1 MTKYIFVTGGV
12 VSGLGKGIT
21 SASLGNLLKARGL
34 SIVNQKL
41 DPYINVDPDTMNPF
55 QHGEVFVT
63 EDGATTDL
71 DLGHYERFT
80 GVNLRKDAN
89 VTTGS
94 IYRKVIERERK
105 GDYLGATV
113 QVIPHITD
121 EIKRRIKGISN
132 EVDVQITEIGGTV
145 GDIEILPF
153 LEAARQIRKEFGQE
167 NVMFVHVTLVPFIG
181 PSTELKTKPTQHS
194 VSMLRSYGISPDLI
208 VLRSEQELTDEIKSK
223 VSLFCD
229 VSFENVINAPD
240 LDDIY
245 DVPIKMY
252 EEGLDA
258 AVDKRLALN
267 SDSPDLSRWNEMLS
281 LKNGVNKNVKI
292 AILGKY
298 FGLPDSYMS
307 VVEALKH
314 SCLQNKVN
322 LDLVWIDA
330 DNYEIE
336 DLKNLNGVVVPGGFG
351 YRGIEGKIGAIE
363 YLRKNKIPFLGICL
377 GLQCAVIEFARNV
390 CGISDANS
398 TEFSQTTKNP
408 VIDLLPNQDLEAD
421 DVGASMRLGTYPCKI
436 QPDTMAK
443 DIYNNEII
451 YERHRHR
458 YEVNNKF
465 RNELESKG
473 LVFSGLSPDEDLVE
487 MIELKDHPYF
497 VASQFHPEFK
507 SRPWDPAPMFNS
519 FIAASK
525 EIEFF
530 DEKGSRIHELEK
542 VEINPYGLKI
552 LELNEIPSLKKQ
564 KGLFIIWADS
574 GIKGEHYLHAGD
586 GVPLR
591 TVKALDEGL
600 PPFNSKGL
608 SIFISYK
615 I

>member
-1 MTKYIFVTGGV
+1 VTKYIFVTGGV

-363 YLRKNKIPFLGICL
+363 FLRKNKIPFLGICL

-436 QPDTMAK
+436 QPDTLAK
-443 DIYNNEII
+443 DVYNNEII

-525 EIEFF
+525 EIKFF
-530 DEKGSRIHELEK
+530 DENVKDEHK
-542 VEINPYGLKI
+542 VK
-552 LELNEIPSLKKQ
+552 
-564 KGLFIIWADS
+564 D
-574 GIKGEHYLHAGD
+574 
-586 GVPLR
+586 
-591 TVKALDEGL
+591 
-600 PPFNSKGL
+600 
-608 SIFISYK
+608 
-615 I
+615 

>member
-21 SASLGNLLKARGL
+21 SASLGNLLKSRGL
-34 SIVNQKL
+34 TIVNQKL

-132 EVDVQITEIGGTV
+132 DVDVQITEIGGTV

-153 LEAARQIRKEFGQE
+153 LEAARQMRKELGQE
-167 NVMFVHVTLVPFIG
+167 NVMFIHVTLVPFIG

-194 VSMLRSYGISPDLI
+194 VSMLRGYGISPDII
-208 VLRSEQELTDEIKSK
+208 VLRSDRKLDEDIKNK

-229 VSFENVINAPD
+229 VSYENVINAPD

-245 DVPIKMY
+245 DVPLKMHS
-252 EEGLDA
+252 EGLDV
-258 AVDKRLALN
+258 AVNKRLNLN
-267 SDSPDLSRWNEMLS
+267 TEEPELNEWKNMLS
-281 LKNGVNKNVKI
+281 LKKESSKDVKI

-307 VVEALKH
+307 VVESLKH
-314 SCLQNKVN
+314 ACLQNKVN
-322 LDLVWIDA
+322 LDLQWIDA
-330 DNYEIE
+330 DNYDAE
-336 DLKNLNGVVVPGGFG
+336 DISNLDGVVVPGGFG
-351 YRGIEGKIGAIE
+351 VRGIEGKISAIQ
-363 YLRKNKIPFLGICL
+363 YLRENKIPFLGICL
-377 GLQCAVIEFARNV
+377 GLQCAVIEYARNV
-390 CGISDANS
+390 CGINEANS
-398 TEFSQTTKNP
+398 SEFSQNTKDF
-408 VIDLLPNQDLEAD
+408 VIDLLPNQDLDKD

-436 QPDTMAK
+436 TKNTITSEIYK
-443 DIYNNEII
+443 DEVI

-458 YEVNNKF
+458 YEVNNKY
-465 RNELESKG
+465 REVLEKNG
-473 LVFSGLSPDEDLVE
+473 LTFSGLSPDNNLVE
-487 MIELKDHPYF
+487 MIELKDHPFF

-507 SRPWDPAPMFNS
+507 SRPWEPAPMFNK
-519 FIAASK
+519 FIQSAASSQNT
-525 EIEFF
+525 
-530 DEKGSRIHELEK
+530 EKTTSTKTK
-542 VEINPYGLKI
+542 VK
-552 LELNEIPSLKKQ
+552 
-564 KGLFIIWADS
+564 D
-574 GIKGEHYLHAGD
+574 
-586 GVPLR
+586 
-591 TVKALDEGL
+591 
-600 PPFNSKGL
+600 
-608 SIFISYK
+608 
-615 I
+615 

>member
-21 SASLGNLLKARGL
+21 SASLGNLLKSRGL
-34 SIVNQKL
+34 SVVNQKL

-132 EVDVQITEIGGTV
+132 DVDVQITEIGGTV

-208 VLRSEQELTDEIKSK
+208 VLRSDRDLTDEIKSK

-229 VSFENVINAPD
+229 VDLHNVINAPD
-240 LDDIY
+240 LNDIY
-245 DVPIKMY
+245 DVPLKMLD
-252 EEGLDA
+252 EGLDT
-258 AVDKRLALN
+258 AVDKRLNLN
-267 SDSPDLSRWNEMLS
+267 TPEPDLTKWKSMMS
-281 LKNGVNKNVKI
+281 LKKGVTKNVNI

-314 SCLQNKVN
+314 ACLQNKVILN
-322 LDLVWIDA
+322 LHWIDA
-330 DNYEIE
+330 DNFDIE
-336 DLKNLNGVVVPGGFG
+336 ELSSLDGVVVPGGFG
-351 YRGIEGKIGAIE
+351 YRGIEGKISAIE
-363 YLRKNKIPFLGICL
+363 FIRKNNIPFLGICL

-398 TEFSQTTKNP
+398 SEFSKNSKNP
-408 VIDLLPNQDLEAD
+408 VIDILPNQNLEKD
-421 DVGASMRLGTYPCKI
+421 DIGASMRLGTYPCKI
-436 QPDTMAK
+436 ISDTHAQE
-443 DIYNNEII
+443 IYGNEIV

-458 YEVNNKF
+458 YEVNNKY
-465 RNELESKG
+465 RKDLETSG
-473 LVFSGLSPDEDLVE
+473 LVFSGVSPDDDLVE
-487 MIELKDHPYF
+487 MIELKDHPFF

-519 FIAASK
+519 FIKASK
-525 EIEFF
+525 EVDIST
-530 DEKGSRIHELEK
+530 EKIDDSSK
-542 VEINPYGLKI
+542 VR
-552 LELNEIPSLKKQ
+552 
-564 KGLFIIWADS
+564 D
-574 GIKGEHYLHAGD
+574 
-586 GVPLR
+586 
-591 TVKALDEGL
+591 
-600 PPFNSKGL
+600 
-608 SIFISYK
+608 
-615 I
+615 

>member
-21 SASLGNLLKARGL
+21 SASLGNLLKSRGL
-34 SIVNQKL
+34 SVVNQKL

-94 IYRKVIERERK
+94 IYRKVIDRERK
-105 GDYLGATV
+105 GDYLGDTV

-132 EVDVQITEIGGTV
+132 DVDVQITEIGGTV

-194 VSMLRSYGISPDLI
+194 VSMLRSYGISPDII
-208 VLRSEQELTDEIKSK
+208 VLRSEQELNDEIKNK

-229 VSFENVINAPD
+229 VSIDNVINAPD

-245 DVPIKMY
+245 DIPIKMH
-252 EEGLDA
+252 EEGLDSS
-258 AVDKRLALN
+258 VNTRLSLN
-267 SDSPDLSRWNEMLS
+267 SRDPNLTQWKQMLS
-281 LKNGVNKNVKI
+281 LKVGVKQNVKI

-314 SCLQNKVN
+314 ACLQNKVN
-322 LDLVWIDA
+322 LDLLWIDA
-330 DNYEIE
+330 DNF
-336 DLKNLNGVVVPGGFG
+336 DLDELKKLNGVVVPGGFG
-351 YRGIEGKIGAIE
+351 YRGIEGKILAIE
-363 YLRKNKIPFLGICL
+363 FLRKNKIPFLGICL

-398 TEFSQTTKNP
+398 TEFSKTTKNP
-408 VIDLLPNQDLEAD
+408 VIDLLPNQNLED
-421 DVGASMRLGTYPCKI
+421 DDIGASMRLGTYPCKI
-436 QPDTMAK
+436 QSDTTANE
-443 DIYNNEII
+443 IYNNEIV

-465 RNELESKG
+465 RKNLEDNG
-473 LVFSGLSPDEDLVE
+473 LIFSGLSPDEDLIE

-507 SRPWDPAPMFNS
+507 SRPWEPAPMFNS

-525 EIEFF
+525 NIEFVIENVE
-530 DEKGSRIHELEK
+530 DGQK
-542 VEINPYGLKI
+542 VK
-552 LELNEIPSLKKQ
+552 
-564 KGLFIIWADS
+564 D
-574 GIKGEHYLHAGD
+574 
-586 GVPLR
+586 
-591 TVKALDEGL
+591 
-600 PPFNSKGL
+600 
-608 SIFISYK
+608 
-615 I
+615 

>member
-267 SDSPDLSRWNEMLS
+267 SDSPDLSRWNKMLS

-525 EIEFF
+525 EIKFF
-530 DEKGSRIHELEK
+530 DENVKDEHK
-542 VEINPYGLKI
+542 VK
-552 LELNEIPSLKKQ
+552 
-564 KGLFIIWADS
+564 D
-574 GIKGEHYLHAGD
+574 
-586 GVPLR
+586 
-591 TVKALDEGL
+591 
-600 PPFNSKGL
+600 
-608 SIFISYK
+608 
-615 I
+615 

>member
-21 SASLGNLLKARGL
+21 SASLGNLLKSRGL
-34 SIVNQKL
+34 SVINQKL

-80 GVNLRKDAN
+80 GVNLRKDSN

-94 IYRKVIERERK
+94 IYRKVIESERK

-132 EVDVQITEIGGTV
+132 DIDVQITEIGGTV

-153 LEAARQIRKEFGQE
+153 LEAARQIRKELGSE
-167 NVMFVHVTLVPFIG
+167 NVMFIHVTLVPFIG

-194 VSMLRSYGISPDLI
+194 VTLLRAAGISPDLI
-208 VLRSEQELTDEIKSK
+208 VLRSDRELNEEIKSK

-229 VSFENVINAPD
+229 VSLSNVINAPD

-245 DVPIKMY
+245 EVPLRMFD
-252 EEGLDA
+252 EGLDN
-258 AVDKRLALN
+258 AVNDRLKLN
-267 SDSPDLSRWNEMLS
+267 SNSQDLSQWKTMVD
-281 LKNGVNKNVKI
+281 LKQNAINTVKI

-298 FGLPDSYMS
+298 FGLPDSYLS
-307 VVEALKH
+307 VVESLKH
-314 SCLQNKVN
+314 SCLHNNVK
-322 LDLVWIDA
+322 LDLHWIDA
-330 DNYEIE
+330 DNFEL
-336 DLKNLNGVVVPGGFG
+336 DLLADMDGVIVPGGFG
-351 YRGIEGKIGAIE
+351 YRGIEGKISAIQYIRE
-363 YLRKNKIPFLGICL
+363 NKIPFLGICL

-398 TEFSQTTKNP
+398 SEFSQNTKNY
-408 VIDLLPNQDLEAD
+408 VIDLLPNQDLDKD

-436 QPDTMAK
+436 NPDTIASK
-443 DIYNNEII
+443 IYSDEVI

-458 YEVNNKF
+458 YEVNNKY
-465 RNELESKG
+465 RDKLIENG
-473 LVFSGLSPDEDLVE
+473 LIIGGVSPDNNLVE
-487 MIELKDHPYF
+487 MIEIKDHPYF

-507 SRPWDPAPMFNS
+507 SRPWEPAPLFND
-519 FIAASK
+519 FIASA
-525 EIEFF
+525 
-530 DEKGSRIHELEK
+530 
-542 VEINPYGLKI
+542 
-552 LELNEIPSLKKQ
+552 
-564 KGLFIIWADS
+564 
-574 GIKGEHYLHAGD
+574 IKTKSSESNNI
-586 GVPLR
+586 VSE
-591 TVKALDEGL
+591 TVK
-600 PPFNSKGL
+600 K
-608 SIFISYK
+608 K
-615 I
+615 

>member
-21 SASLGNLLKARGL
+21 SASLGNLLKSRGL
-34 SIVNQKL
+34 SVVNQKL

-132 EVDVQITEIGGTV
+132 DVDVQITEIGGTV

-208 VLRSEQELTDEIKSK
+208 VLRSDRDLTDEIKSK

-229 VSFENVINAPD
+229 VDLHNVINAPD
-240 LDDIY
+240 LNDIY
-245 DVPIKMY
+245 DVPLKMLD
-252 EEGLDA
+252 EGLDS
-258 AVDKRLALN
+258 AVDKRLNLN
-267 SDSPDLSRWNEMLS
+267 TPEPDLTKWKSMMS
-281 LKNGVNKNVKI
+281 LKDGVTKNVNI

-314 SCLQNKVN
+314 ACLQNKVILN
-322 LDLVWIDA
+322 LHWIDA
-330 DNYEIE
+330 DNFDIDE
-336 DLKNLNGVVVPGGFG
+336 LSSLNGVVVPGGFG
-351 YRGIEGKIGAIE
+351 YRGIEGKISAIE
-363 YLRKNKIPFLGICL
+363 YIRKNNIPFLGICL

-398 TEFSQTTKNP
+398 SEFSKISKNP
-408 VIDLLPNQDLEAD
+408 VIDILPNQNLEKD

-436 QPDTMAK
+436 IDDTHAQE
-443 DIYNNEII
+443 IYGNEIV

-458 YEVNNKF
+458 YEVNNKY
-465 RNELESKG
+465 RKELEASG
-473 LVFSGLSPDEDLVE
+473 LVFSGVSPDEDLIE
-487 MIELKDHPYF
+487 MIELKGHPFF

-519 FIAASK
+519 FIKASK
-525 EIEFF
+525 ELDIPK
-530 DEKGSRIHELEK
+530 EKIDDSTK
-542 VEINPYGLKI
+542 VR
-552 LELNEIPSLKKQ
+552 
-564 KGLFIIWADS
+564 D
-574 GIKGEHYLHAGD
+574 
-586 GVPLR
+586 
-591 TVKALDEGL
+591 
-600 PPFNSKGL
+600 
-608 SIFISYK
+608 
-615 I
+615 

>member
-1 MTKYIFVTGGV
+1 VTKYIFVTGGV

-94 IYRKVIERERK
+94 IYRKVIDRERK

-421 DVGASMRLGTYPCKI
+421 DIGASMRLGTYPCKI

-525 EIEFF
+525 EIKFF
-530 DEKGSRIHELEK
+530 DENVKDEHK
-542 VEINPYGLKI
+542 VK
-552 LELNEIPSLKKQ
+552 
-564 KGLFIIWADS
+564 D
-574 GIKGEHYLHAGD
+574 
-586 GVPLR
+586 
-591 TVKALDEGL
+591 
-600 PPFNSKGL
+600 
-608 SIFISYK
+608 
-615 I
+615 

>member
-21 SASLGNLLKARGL
+21 SASLGNLLKSRGL
-34 SIVNQKL
+34 SVINQKL

-80 GVNLRKDAN
+80 GVNLRKDSN

-94 IYRKVIERERK
+94 IYRKVIESERK

-132 EVDVQITEIGGTV
+132 DIDVQITEIGGTV

-153 LEAARQIRKEFGQE
+153 LEAARQIRKELGSE
-167 NVMFVHVTLVPFIG
+167 NVMFIHVTLVPFIG

-194 VSMLRSYGISPDLI
+194 VTLLRAAGISPDLI
-208 VLRSEQELTDEIKSK
+208 VLRSDRELNEEIKSK

-229 VSFENVINAPD
+229 VSLSNVINAPD

-245 DVPIKMY
+245 EVPLRMFN
-252 EEGLDA
+252 EGLDN
-258 AVDKRLALN
+258 AVNDRLKLN
-267 SDSPDLSRWNEMLS
+267 SNSQDLSQWKTMVD
-281 LKNGVNKNVKI
+281 LKQNAINTVKI

-298 FGLPDSYMS
+298 FGLPDSYLS
-307 VVEALKH
+307 VVESLKH
-314 SCLQNKVN
+314 SCLQNNVK
-322 LDLVWIDA
+322 LDLHWIDA
-330 DNYEIE
+330 DNFEL
-336 DLKNLNGVVVPGGFG
+336 DSLADMDGVIVPGGFG
-351 YRGIEGKIGAIE
+351 YRGIEGKISAIQYIRE
-363 YLRKNKIPFLGICL
+363 NKIPFLGICL

-398 TEFSQTTKNP
+398 SEFSQNTKNY
-408 VIDLLPNQDLEAD
+408 VIDLLPNQDLDKD

-436 QPDTMAK
+436 NPDTIASK
-443 DIYNNEII
+443 IYSDEVI

-458 YEVNNKF
+458 YEVNNKY
-465 RNELESKG
+465 RDKLIENG
-473 LVFSGLSPDEDLVE
+473 LIIGGVSPDNNLVE
-487 MIELKDHPYF
+487 MIEIKDHPYF

-507 SRPWDPAPMFNS
+507 SRPWEPAPLFND
-519 FIAASK
+519 FIAS
-525 EIEFF
+525 
-530 DEKGSRIHELEK
+530 
-542 VEINPYGLKI
+542 
-552 LELNEIPSLKKQ
+552 SLKTKSSESNN
-564 KGLFIIWADS
+564 IVS
-574 GIKGEHYLHAGD
+574 E
-586 GVPLR
+586 
-591 TVKALDEGL
+591 TVK
-600 PPFNSKGL
+600 K
-608 SIFISYK
+608 K
-615 I
+615 

>member
-21 SASLGNLLKARGL
+21 SASLGNLLKSRGL
-34 SIVNQKL
+34 SVVNQKL

-132 EVDVQITEIGGTV
+132 DVDVQITEIGGTV
-145 GDIEILPF
+145 GDIEILPY
-153 LEAARQIRKEFGQE
+153 LEAARQIRKELGQE
-167 NVMFVHVTLVPFIG
+167 NVMFIHVTLVPFIG

-194 VSMLRSYGISPDLI
+194 VSMLRGYGISPDII
-208 VLRSEQELTDEIKSK
+208 VMRSDRGLDEDIKNK

-229 VSFENVINAPD
+229 VSFENIINAPD
-240 LDDIY
+240 LEDIY
-245 DVPIKMY
+245 DVPLKMHS
-252 EEGLDA
+252 EGLDI
-258 AVDKRLALN
+258 AVDKRLNLN
-267 SDSPDLSRWNEMLS
+267 TEKPKLDNWKKMLDLKSEAT
-281 LKNGVNKNVKI
+281 KDVKI

-307 VVEALKH
+307 VVESLKH
-314 SCLQNKVN
+314 ACLQNKVN
-322 LDLVWIDA
+322 LDLQWIDA
-330 DNYEIE
+330 DDFDVE
-336 DLKNLNGVVVPGGFG
+336 DIANLDGVVVPGGFG
-351 YRGIEGKIGAIE
+351 VRGIEGKISAIQ
-363 YLRKNKIPFLGICL
+363 YLRENKIPFLGICL

-390 CGISDANS
+390 CGISEANS
-398 TEFSQTTKNP
+398 SEFSQNTKDF
-408 VIDLLPNQDLEAD
+408 VIDLLPNQDLDKD

-436 QPDTMAK
+436 TK
-443 DIYNNEII
+443 GTLTSEIYNDEVI

-458 YEVNNKF
+458 YEVNNKY
-465 RNELESKG
+465 RDVLEKNG
-473 LVFSGLSPDEDLVE
+473 LVFSGLSPDNNLVE
-487 MIELKDHPYF
+487 MIELTDHPFF

-507 SRPWDPAPMFNS
+507 SRPWEPAPVFNK
-519 FIAASK
+519 FIQSASA
-525 EIEFF
+525 F
-530 DEKGSRIHELEK
+530 
-542 VEINPYGLKI
+542 V
-552 LELNEIPSLKKQ
+552 KKTSTTHS
-564 KGLFIIWADS
+564 KT
-574 GIKGEHYLHAGD
+574 
-586 GVPLR
+586 R
-591 TVKALDEGL
+591 VKD
-600 PPFNSKGL
+600 
-608 SIFISYK
+608 
-615 I
+615 

>member
-21 SASLGNLLKARGL
+21 SASLGNLLKSRGL
-34 SIVNQKL
+34 SVINQKL

-80 GVNLRKDAN
+80 GVNLRKDSN

-94 IYRKVIERERK
+94 IYRKVIESERK

-132 EVDVQITEIGGTV
+132 DIDVQITEIGGTV

-153 LEAARQIRKEFGQE
+153 LEAARQIRKELGSE
-167 NVMFVHVTLVPFIG
+167 NVMFIHVTLVPFIG

-194 VSMLRSYGISPDLI
+194 VTLLRAAGISPDLI
-208 VLRSEQELTDEIKSK
+208 VLRSDRELNEEIKSK

-229 VSFENVINAPD
+229 VSLSNVINAPD

-245 DVPIKMY
+245 EVPLRMFD
-252 EEGLDA
+252 EGLDN
-258 AVDKRLALN
+258 AVNDRLKLN
-267 SDSPDLSRWNEMLS
+267 SNSQDLSQWKTMVD
-281 LKNGVNKNVKI
+281 LKQNAINTVKI

-298 FGLPDSYMS
+298 FGLPDSYLS
-307 VVEALKH
+307 VVESLKH
-314 SCLQNKVN
+314 SCLHNNVK
-322 LDLVWIDA
+322 LDLHWIDA
-330 DNYEIE
+330 DNFEL
-336 DLKNLNGVVVPGGFG
+336 DSLADMDGVIVPGGFG
-351 YRGIEGKIGAIE
+351 YRGIEGKISAIQYIRE
-363 YLRKNKIPFLGICL
+363 NKIPFLGICL

-398 TEFSQTTKNP
+398 SEFSQNTKNY
-408 VIDLLPNQDLEAD
+408 VIDLLPNQDLDKD

-436 QPDTMAK
+436 NPDTIASK
-443 DIYNNEII
+443 IYSDEVI

-458 YEVNNKF
+458 YEVNNKY
-465 RNELESKG
+465 RDKLIENG
-473 LVFSGLSPDEDLVE
+473 LIIGGVSPDNNLIE
-487 MIELKDHPYF
+487 MIEIKDHPYF

-507 SRPWDPAPMFNS
+507 SRPWEPAPLFND
-519 FIAASK
+519 FIAS
-525 EIEFF
+525 
-530 DEKGSRIHELEK
+530 S
-542 VEINPYGLKI
+542 
-552 LELNEIPSLKKQ
+552 
-564 KGLFIIWADS
+564 
-574 GIKGEHYLHAGD
+574 IKTKSSESNNI
-586 GVPLR
+586 VSE
-591 TVKALDEGL
+591 TVK
-600 PPFNSKGL
+600 K
-608 SIFISYK
+608 K
-615 I
+615 

>member
-21 SASLGNLLKARGL
+21 SASLGNLLKARNL
-34 SIVNQKL
+34 TVVNQKL

-80 GVNLRKDAN
+80 GVNLKRDAN

-105 GDYLGATV
+105 GSYLGDTV

-132 EVDVQITEIGGTV
+132 DVDVQITEIGGTV

-167 NVMFVHVTLVPFIG
+167 NVMFVHVTLVPYIG

-208 VLRSEQELTDEIKSK
+208 VLRTDRDLGQEIKNK

-229 VSFENVINAPD
+229 VDISNVIEAPD
-240 LDDIY
+240 LSDIY
-245 DVPIKMY
+245 DVPIKMF
-252 EEGLDA
+252 EEGLDES
-258 AVDKRLALN
+258 VDKRLNLQT
-267 SDSPDLSRWNEMLS
+267 SPPDLSKWKSMMD
-281 LKNGVNKNVKI
+281 LKNDIKRNIRIG
-292 AILGKY
+292 ILGKY

-307 VVEALKH
+307 VVEALRH
-314 SCLQNKVN
+314 SCLQQKLS
-322 LDLVWIDA
+322 LDLVWLDA
-330 DNYEIE
+330 DNYELE
-336 DLKNLNGVVVPGGFG
+336 ELSSLNGVIIPGGFG
-351 YRGIEGKIGAIE
+351 YRGIEGKIEAIKYIRE
-363 YLRKNKIPFLGICL
+363 NKIPFLGICL

-390 CGISDANS
+390 CNIKDANS
-398 TEFSQTTKNP
+398 SEFSQSSKNL
-408 VIDLLPNQDLEAD
+408 VIDLLPDQNLEKD

-436 QPDTMAK
+436 QSGSVSKSIYK
-443 DIYNNEII
+443 DEVI

-458 YEVNNKF
+458 YEVNNKY
-465 RNELESKG
+465 RDQLAEGG
-473 LVFSGLSPDEDLVE
+473 LVFSGLSPDNNLVE

-507 SRPWDPAPMFNS
+507 SRPWEPAPMFYS
-519 FIAASK
+519 FVEAAA
-525 EIEFF
+525 
-530 DEKGSRIHELEK
+530 K
-542 VEINPYGLKI
+542 VENP
-552 LELNEIPSLKKQ
+552 EIPLKNEQ
-564 KGLFIIWADS
+564 
-574 GIKGEHYLHAGD
+574 
-586 GVPLR
+586 
-591 TVKALDEGL
+591 TVSD
-600 PPFNSKGL
+600 
-608 SIFISYK
+608 
-615 I
+615 

>member
-21 SASLGNLLKARGL
+21 SASLGNLLKSRGL

-132 EVDVQITEIGGTV
+132 DVDVQITEIGGTV

-153 LEAARQIRKEFGQE
+153 LEAARQIRKELGSE
-167 NVMFVHVTLVPFIG
+167 NVMFIHVTLVPFIG

-194 VSMLRSYGISPDLI
+194 VSMLRGYGISPDLI
-208 VLRSEQELTDEIKSK
+208 VLRSDRGLDEDIKNK

-229 VSFENVINAPD
+229 VSYENVINAPD

-245 DVPIKMY
+245 DVPLKMHS
-252 EEGLDA
+252 EGLDA
-258 AVDKRLALN
+258 AVDKRLNLDTTEPELQDWKN
-267 SDSPDLSRWNEMLS
+267 MLDLKKEAT
-281 LKNGVNKNVKI
+281 KDVEI

-307 VVEALKH
+307 VVESLKH
-314 SCLQNKVN
+314 ACLQNKVN
-322 LDLVWIDA
+322 LNLHWIDA
-330 DNYEIE
+330 DNYDNE
-336 DLKNLNGVVVPGGFG
+336 DLSNLDGVVVPGGFG
-351 YRGIEGKIGAIE
+351 VRGIEGKISAIQ
-363 YLRKNKIPFLGICL
+363 YLRENKVPFLGICL
-377 GLQCAVIEFARNV
+377 GLQCAVIEYARNV
-390 CGISDANS
+390 CGINDANS
-398 TEFSQTTKNP
+398 SEFSQNTKDF
-408 VIDLLPNQDLEAD
+408 VIDLLPNQDLDKD

-436 QPDTMAK
+436 EKNTLTSEIYK
-443 DIYNNEII
+443 DEVI

-458 YEVNNKF
+458 YEVNNKY
-465 RNELESKG
+465 RDTLEENG
-473 LVFSGLSPDEDLVE
+473 LIFSGLSPDNNLVE
-487 MIELKDHPYF
+487 MIELKDHPFF

-507 SRPWDPAPMFNS
+507 SRPWEPSPIFNS
-519 FIAASK
+519 FIKSAS
-525 EIEFF
+525 IETQNKN
-530 DEKGSRIHELEK
+530 EATLKTK
-542 VEINPYGLKI
+542 VK
-552 LELNEIPSLKKQ
+552 
-564 KGLFIIWADS
+564 D
-574 GIKGEHYLHAGD
+574 
-586 GVPLR
+586 
-591 TVKALDEGL
+591 
-600 PPFNSKGL
+600 
-608 SIFISYK
+608 
-615 I
+615 

>member
-21 SASLGNLLKARGL
+21 SASLGNLLKSRGL
-34 SIVNQKL
+34 SVVNQKL

-132 EVDVQITEIGGTV
+132 DVDVQITEIGGTV

-208 VLRSEQELTDEIKSK
+208 VLRSDRDLTDEIKSK

-229 VSFENVINAPD
+229 VDSHNVINAPD
-240 LDDIY
+240 LNDIY
-245 DVPIKMY
+245 DVPLKMLD
-252 EEGLDA
+252 EGLDS
-258 AVDKRLALN
+258 AVDKRLKLN
-267 SDSPDLSRWNEMLS
+267 TPEPDLTKWKSMMS
-281 LKNGVNKNVKI
+281 LKEGVTKNVNI

-314 SCLQNKVN
+314 ACLHNKVILN
-322 LDLVWIDA
+322 LHWIDA
-330 DNYEIE
+330 DNFDIE
-336 DLKNLNGVVVPGGFG
+336 ELSSLDGVVVPGGFG
-351 YRGIEGKIGAIE
+351 YRGIEGKISAIE
-363 YLRKNKIPFLGICL
+363 FIRKNNIPFLGICL

-398 TEFSQTTKNP
+398 SEFSKNSKNP
-408 VIDLLPNQDLEAD
+408 VIDILPNQNLEKD
-421 DVGASMRLGTYPCKI
+421 DIGASMRLGTYPCKVI
-436 QPDTMAK
+436 PDTHAQE
-443 DIYNNEII
+443 IYGNEIV

-458 YEVNNKF
+458 YEVNNKY
-465 RNELESKG
+465 RKDLEASG
-473 LVFSGLSPDEDLVE
+473 LVFSGVSPDDDLIE
-487 MIELKDHPYF
+487 MIELKDHPFF

-519 FIAASK
+519 FIKASK
-525 EIEFF
+525 EI
-530 DEKGSRIHELEK
+530 DISTEKIDDSSK
-542 VEINPYGLKI
+542 VR
-552 LELNEIPSLKKQ
+552 
-564 KGLFIIWADS
+564 D
-574 GIKGEHYLHAGD
+574 
-586 GVPLR
+586 
-591 TVKALDEGL
+591 
-600 PPFNSKGL
+600 
-608 SIFISYK
+608 
-615 I
+615 

>member
-21 SASLGNLLKARGL
+21 SASLGNLLKSRGL
-34 SIVNQKL
+34 SVVNQKL

-94 IYRKVIERERK
+94 IYRKVIDRERK
-105 GDYLGATV
+105 GDYLGDTV

-132 EVDVQITEIGGTV
+132 DVDVQITEIGGTV

-194 VSMLRSYGISPDLI
+194 VSMLRSYGISPDII
-208 VLRSEQELTDEIKSK
+208 VLRSEQELNDEIKNK

-229 VSFENVINAPD
+229 VSIDNVINAPD

-245 DVPIKMY
+245 DIPIKMH
-252 EEGLDA
+252 EEGLDSS
-258 AVDKRLALN
+258 VNTRLSLN
-267 SDSPDLSRWNEMLS
+267 SKDPNLTQWKQMLS
-281 LKNGVNKNVKI
+281 LKDGVQQNIKI

-307 VVEALKH
+307 VVEALNH
-314 SCLQNKVN
+314 ACLQNKVN
-322 LDLVWIDA
+322 LDLLWIDA
-330 DNYEIE
+330 DNF
-336 DLKNLNGVVVPGGFG
+336 DLDELKKLNGVVVPGGFG
-351 YRGIEGKIGAIE
+351 YRGIEGKILAIE
-363 YLRKNKIPFLGICL
+363 FLRKNKIPFLGICL

-408 VIDLLPNQDLEAD
+408 VIDLLPNQNLED
-421 DVGASMRLGTYPCKI
+421 DDIGASMRLGTYPCKI
-436 QPDTMAK
+436 QSDTTANE
-443 DIYNNEII
+443 IYNNEIV

-465 RNELESKG
+465 RKNLEDNG
-473 LVFSGLSPDEDLVE
+473 LIFSGLSPDEDLIE

-507 SRPWDPAPMFNS
+507 SRPWEPAPMFNS

-525 EIEFF
+525 NIEFVIENVE
-530 DEKGSRIHELEK
+530 DGQK
-542 VEINPYGLKI
+542 VK
-552 LELNEIPSLKKQ
+552 
-564 KGLFIIWADS
+564 D
-574 GIKGEHYLHAGD
+574 
-586 GVPLR
+586 
-591 TVKALDEGL
+591 
-600 PPFNSKGL
+600 
-608 SIFISYK
+608 
-615 I
+615 

>member
-252 EEGLDA
+252 EEGLDS
-258 AVDKRLALN
+258 AVDKRLAFN

-443 DIYNNEII
+443 DVYNNEIV

-465 RNELESKG
+465 RNKLESKG

-525 EIEFF
+525 EIKFF
-530 DEKGSRIHELEK
+530 DENVKDEHK
-542 VEINPYGLKI
+542 VK
-552 LELNEIPSLKKQ
+552 
-564 KGLFIIWADS
+564 D
-574 GIKGEHYLHAGD
+574 
-586 GVPLR
+586 
-591 TVKALDEGL
+591 
-600 PPFNSKGL
+600 
-608 SIFISYK
+608 
-615 I
+615 

>member
-21 SASLGNLLKARGL
+21 SASLGNLLKSRGL
-34 SIVNQKL
+34 SVVNQKL

-132 EVDVQITEIGGTV
+132 DVDVQITEIGGTV

-167 NVMFVHVTLVPFIG
+167 NVMFVHVTLIPFIG

-194 VSMLRSYGISPDLI
+194 VSMLRSYGISPDII
-208 VLRSEQELTDEIKSK
+208 VLRSDRDLTDEIKNK

-229 VSFENVINAPD
+229 VDLQNVINAPD
-240 LDDIY
+240 LLDIY
-245 DVPIKMY
+245 DAPIKMLD
-252 EEGLDA
+252 EGLDS
-258 AVDKRLALN
+258 AVDKRLNLN
-267 SDSPDLSRWNEMLS
+267 TPEPDLSKWKSMMS
-281 LKNGVNKNVKI
+281 LKEGVTKDVNI

-314 SCLQNKVN
+314 ACLHNKVN
-322 LDLVWIDA
+322 LNLHWIDA
-330 DNYEIE
+330 DNFDINE
-336 DLKNLNGVVVPGGFG
+336 LSVLNGVVVPGGFG
-351 YRGIEGKIGAIE
+351 YRGIEGKISAIE
-363 YLRKNKIPFLGICL
+363 YIRKNNIPFLGICL

-398 TEFSQTTKNP
+398 SEFSPTSKNSI
-408 VIDLLPNQDLEAD
+408 IDLLPNQNIEND
-421 DVGASMRLGTYPCKI
+421 DIGASMRLGTYPCKI
-436 QPDTMAK
+436 LDNTHAQE
-443 DIYNNEII
+443 IYKNEIV

-458 YEVNNKF
+458 YEVNNKY
-465 RNELESKG
+465 RKELEKNG
-473 LVFSGLSPDEDLVE
+473 LIISGVSPDDDLVE
-487 MIELKDHPYF
+487 MVELKEHPFF

-519 FIAASK
+519 FIKVSK
-525 EIEFF
+525 DI
-530 DEKGSRIHELEK
+530 DIPTEKINDTSK
-542 VEINPYGLKI
+542 VR
-552 LELNEIPSLKKQ
+552 
-564 KGLFIIWADS
+564 D
-574 GIKGEHYLHAGD
+574 
-586 GVPLR
+586 
-591 TVKALDEGL
+591 
-600 PPFNSKGL
+600 
-608 SIFISYK
+608 
-615 I
+615 

>member
-1 MTKYIFVTGGV
+1 VTKYIFVTGGV

-94 IYRKVIERERK
+94 IYRKVIDRERK

-390 CGISDANS
+390 CNISDANS

-443 DIYNNEII
+443 DIYKNEII

-473 LVFSGLSPDEDLVE
+473 LIFSGLSPDEDLVE

-525 EIEFF
+525 DIKFF
-530 DEKGSRIHELEK
+530 DENVKDEHK
-542 VEINPYGLKI
+542 VK
-552 LELNEIPSLKKQ
+552 
-564 KGLFIIWADS
+564 D
-574 GIKGEHYLHAGD
+574 
-586 GVPLR
+586 
-591 TVKALDEGL
+591 
-600 PPFNSKGL
+600 
-608 SIFISYK
+608 
-615 I
+615 

>member
-34 SIVNQKL
+34 SVVNQKL

-94 IYRKVIERERK
+94 IYRKVIESERK

-153 LEAARQIRKEFGQE
+153 LEAARQIRKELGQD
-167 NVMFVHVTLVPFIG
+167 NVMFVHVTLVPYIG
-181 PSTELKTKPTQHS
+181 PSTEMKTKPTQHS
-194 VSMLRSYGISPDLI
+194 VSVLRSSGISPDVI
-208 VLRSEQELTDEIKSK
+208 VLRSDRKLNDEIKSK
-223 VSLFCD
+223 VSSFCD
-229 VSFENVINAPD
+229 VSYEDVINAPD

-245 DVPIKMY
+245 EVPLEMFD
-252 EEGLDA
+252 EGLDKS
-258 AVDKRLALN
+258 VDKRLNLKTKE
-267 SDSPDLSRWNEMLS
+267 PDLTGWKDMLN
-281 LKNGVNKNVKI
+281 LKSGINKTVEI
-292 AILGKY
+292 AILAKY

-307 VVEALKH
+307 VVESLNHASLH
-314 SCLQNKVN
+314 NKVKLN
-322 LDLVWIDA
+322 LHWEDS
-330 DNYEIE
+330 DNFNVE
-336 DLKNLNGVVVPGGFG
+336 DLSKYDGVVIPGGFG
-351 YRGIEGKIGAIE
+351 YRGIEGKITAIE
-363 YLRKNKIPFLGICL
+363 YLRKEKIPFLGICL
-377 GLQCAVIEFARNV
+377 GLQCAVIEFARNE
-390 CGISDANS
+390 CGIKDANS
-398 TEFSQTTKNP
+398 SEFSQNTKNY
-408 VIDLLPNQDLEAD
+408 VIDLLPNQNLAKD

-436 QPDTMAK
+436 KKGTFTSK
-443 DIYNNEII
+443 IYSQEVI

-465 RNELESKG
+465 KDELEKAG
-473 LVFSGLSPDEDLVE
+473 LVISGMSPDNNLIE
-487 MIELKDHPYF
+487 MIEIKDHPYF

-507 SRPWDPAPMFNS
+507 SRPWEPAPMFKY
-519 FIAASK
+519 FIEAASK
-525 EIEFF
+525 I
-530 DEKGSRIHELEK
+530 DS
-542 VEINPYGLKI
+542 INK
-552 LELNEIPSLKKQ
+552 NEIKTQ
-564 KGLFIIWADS
+564 K
-574 GIKGEHYLHAGD
+574 
-586 GVPLR
+586 
-591 TVKALDEGL
+591 VKD
-600 PPFNSKGL
+600 
-608 SIFISYK
+608 
-615 I
+615 

>member
-1 MTKYIFVTGGV
+1 VTKYIFVTGGV

-21 SASLGNLLKARGL
+21 SASLGNLLKSRGL

-132 EVDVQITEIGGTV
+132 DVDVQITEIGGTV

-153 LEAARQIRKEFGQE
+153 LEAARQIRKELGSE
-167 NVMFVHVTLVPFIG
+167 NVMFIHVTLVPFIG

-194 VSMLRSYGISPDLI
+194 VSMLRGYGISPDLI
-208 VLRSEQELTDEIKSK
+208 VLRSDRGLDEDIKNK

-229 VSFENVINAPD
+229 VSYENVINAPD

-245 DVPIKMY
+245 DVPLKMHS
-252 EEGLDA
+252 EGLDA
-258 AVDKRLALN
+258 AVDKRLNLDTTEPELQDWKN
-267 SDSPDLSRWNEMLS
+267 MLDLKKEAT
-281 LKNGVNKNVKI
+281 KDVEI

-307 VVEALKH
+307 VVESLKH
-314 SCLQNKVN
+314 ACLQNKVN
-322 LDLVWIDA
+322 LNLHWIDA
-330 DNYEIE
+330 DNYDNE
-336 DLKNLNGVVVPGGFG
+336 DLSNLDGVVVPGGFG
-351 YRGIEGKIGAIE
+351 VRGIEGKISAIQ
-363 YLRKNKIPFLGICL
+363 YLRENKVPFLGICL
-377 GLQCAVIEFARNV
+377 GLQCAVIEYARNV
-390 CGISDANS
+390 CGINDANS
-398 TEFSQTTKNP
+398 SEFSQNTNDF
-408 VIDLLPNQDLEAD
+408 VIDLLPNQDLDKD

-436 QPDTMAK
+436 EKNTLTSEIYK
-443 DIYNNEII
+443 DEVI

-458 YEVNNKF
+458 YEVNNKY
-465 RNELESKG
+465 RDTLEENG
-473 LVFSGLSPDEDLVE
+473 LIFSGLSPDNNLVE
-487 MIELKDHPYF
+487 MIELKDHPFF

-507 SRPWDPAPMFNS
+507 SRPWEPSPIFNS
-519 FIAASK
+519 FIKSASIK
-525 EIEFF
+525 TQNKNEATL
-530 DEKGSRIHELEK
+530 KTK
-542 VEINPYGLKI
+542 VK
-552 LELNEIPSLKKQ
+552 
-564 KGLFIIWADS
+564 D
-574 GIKGEHYLHAGD
+574 
-586 GVPLR
+586 
-591 TVKALDEGL
+591 
-600 PPFNSKGL
+600 
-608 SIFISYK
+608 
-615 I
+615 

>member
-252 EEGLDA
+252 EEGLDS

-267 SDSPDLSRWNEMLS
+267 SVSPDLSRWNEMLS
-281 LKNGVNKNVKI
+281 LKNGVDKNVKI

-336 DLKNLNGVVVPGGFG
+336 DLKSLNGVVVPGGFG

-377 GLQCAVIEFARNV
+377 GLQCAVIEYARNV

-408 VIDLLPNQDLEAD
+408 LIDLLPNQDLEAD

-473 LVFSGLSPDEDLVE
+473 LVFSGLSPDGDLVE

-525 EIEFF
+525 EIKFF
-530 DEKGSRIHELEK
+530 DENVKDEHK
-542 VEINPYGLKI
+542 VK
-552 LELNEIPSLKKQ
+552 
-564 KGLFIIWADS
+564 D
-574 GIKGEHYLHAGD
+574 
-586 GVPLR
+586 
-591 TVKALDEGL
+591 
-600 PPFNSKGL
+600 
-608 SIFISYK
+608 
-615 I
+615 

>member
-21 SASLGNLLKARGL
+21 SASLGNLLKSRGL
-34 SIVNQKL
+34 SVVNQKL

-113 QVIPHITD
+113 QIIPHITD

-132 EVDVQITEIGGTV
+132 DVDIQITEIGGTV

-208 VLRSEQELTDEIKSK
+208 VLRSDRDLTDEIKSK

-229 VSFENVINAPD
+229 VDLQNVINAPD
-240 LDDIY
+240 LTDIY
-245 DVPIKMY
+245 DVPLKMLD
-252 EEGLDA
+252 EGLDE
-258 AVDKRLALN
+258 AVDKRLNLN
-267 SDSPDLSRWNEMLS
+267 TIEPDLTEWKSMMS
-281 LKNGVNKNVKI
+281 LKDGVTKSVNI

-314 SCLQNKVN
+314 ACLQNKVILN
-322 LDLVWIDA
+322 LHWIDA
-330 DNYEIE
+330 DNFDIDE
-336 DLKNLNGVVVPGGFG
+336 LSSLNGVVVPGGFG
-351 YRGIEGKIGAIE
+351 YRGIEGKISAIE
-363 YLRKNKIPFLGICL
+363 YIRKNNIPFLGICL

-398 TEFSQTTKNP
+398 SEFSKNSKNP
-408 VIDLLPNQDLEAD
+408 VIDILPNQNIEKD
-421 DVGASMRLGTYPCKI
+421 DIGASMRLGTYPCKVKS
-436 QPDTMAK
+436 DTQAHE
-443 DIYNNEII
+443 IYGNEIV

-458 YEVNNKF
+458 YEVNNKY
-465 RNELESKG
+465 RKDLEASG
-473 LVFSGLSPDEDLVE
+473 LVFSGVSPDDDLIE
-487 MIELKDHPYF
+487 MIEIKDHPFF

-519 FIAASK
+519 FIKASK
-525 EIEFF
+525 EI
-530 DEKGSRIHELEK
+530 DLSTEKIDDSTK
-542 VEINPYGLKI
+542 VR
-552 LELNEIPSLKKQ
+552 
-564 KGLFIIWADS
+564 D
-574 GIKGEHYLHAGD
+574 
-586 GVPLR
+586 
-591 TVKALDEGL
+591 
-600 PPFNSKGL
+600 
-608 SIFISYK
+608 
-615 I
+615 

>member
-167 NVMFVHVTLVPFIG
+167 TVMFVHVTLVPFIG

-298 FGLPDSYMS
+298 FGLPDSFMS

-363 YLRKNKIPFLGICL
+363 FLRKNKIPFLGICL

-443 DIYNNEII
+443 DVYNNEII

-525 EIEFF
+525 EIKFF
-530 DEKGSRIHELEK
+530 DENVKDEHK
-542 VEINPYGLKI
+542 VK
-552 LELNEIPSLKKQ
+552 
-564 KGLFIIWADS
+564 D
-574 GIKGEHYLHAGD
+574 
-586 GVPLR
+586 
-591 TVKALDEGL
+591 
-600 PPFNSKGL
+600 
-608 SIFISYK
+608 
-615 I
+615 

>member
-167 NVMFVHVTLVPFIG
+167 NVMFIHVTLVPFIG

-363 YLRKNKIPFLGICL
+363 FLRKNKIPFLGICL

-443 DIYNNEII
+443 DVYNNEII

-525 EIEFF
+525 EIKFF
-530 DEKGSRIHELEK
+530 DENVKDEHK
-542 VEINPYGLKI
+542 VK
-552 LELNEIPSLKKQ
+552 
-564 KGLFIIWADS
+564 D
-574 GIKGEHYLHAGD
+574 
-586 GVPLR
+586 
-591 TVKALDEGL
+591 
-600 PPFNSKGL
+600 
-608 SIFISYK
+608 
-615 I
+615 